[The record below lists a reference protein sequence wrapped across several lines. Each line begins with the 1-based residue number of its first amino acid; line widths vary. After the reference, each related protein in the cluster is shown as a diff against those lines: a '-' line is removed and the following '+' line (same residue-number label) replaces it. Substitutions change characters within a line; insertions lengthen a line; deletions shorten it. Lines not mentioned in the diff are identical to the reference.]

1 MSPPVGCRTL
11 GTPAVLSSLGAV
23 TVRQPCRLLHG
34 SSPGFGPCQVGC
46 PCVSSLLD
54 EDVLLRRSYLR
65 FSRLALPRPL
75 GPAYCLYWR
84 VTLLVPRPV
93 FFYAGLRG
101 ATVPCGLP
109 VTCHGWMP
117 LRVRRASPSLL
128 VIAWL
133 LWTTSR
139 GD

>member
-1 MSPPVGCRTL
+1 MCVSPV
-11 GTPAVLSSLGAV
+11 AIS
-23 TVRQPCRLLHG
+23 TVPLLDLDRVKWDARA
-34 SSPGFGPCQVGC
+34 F
-46 PCVSSLLD
+46 SSLLD
-54 EDVLLRRSYLR
+54 EDVLLHRRYLR
-65 FSRLALPRPL
+65 FSHLALPRPL

-84 VTLLVPRPV
+84 VTLMVPRPV
-93 FFYAGLRG
+93 FFYEGLRG